1 MYTANQF
8 QQSVD
13 NGMLKAYG
21 AGMTYRDTDHEQ
33 AAKEAGARQ
42 RLLAVGAA
50 ALPQMPWRGRQ
61 PPAATDLIQFA
72 LWRSHPGRA
81 GGMGGLGGAGRAGGG
96 AGRAGGVEGAGRAG
110 GGARR
115 TGGLAGAGCAGS
127 GTGQDDLL
135 AALAL
140 LPAAR
145 AEVDQAEAA
154 LLFTAR
160 AHGLSWSRISQAMG
174 LGSPQAA
181 QQRFGRIT
189 GRTGSTE
196 GS

>member
-1 MYTANQF
+1 
-8 QQSVD
+8 
-13 NGMLKAYG
+13 
-21 AGMTYRDTDHEQ
+21 MTHPDTDHEQ
-33 AAKEAGARQ
+33 AAREAGARQ
-42 RLLAVGAA
+42 RLLGTGAA
-50 ALPQMPWRGRQ
+50 ALPRMPWLAGSQ
-61 PPAATDLIQFA
+61 PPAAADLIQFA
-72 LWRSHPGRA
+72 LWRSRPGRA
-81 GGMGGLGGAGRAGGG
+81 EGMGGTGRATGGAGGMEGS
-96 AGRAGGVEGAGRAG
+96 GRAGCADGRG
-110 GGARR
+110 G
-115 TGGLAGAGCAGS
+115 TS
-127 GTGQDDLL
+127 QDDLL

-145 AEVDQAEAA
+145 AAVDQAEAA

-189 GRTGSTE
+189 GRTGSSE

>member
-1 MYTANQF
+1 MYTANRF
-8 QQSVD
+8 QHTVD

-21 AGMTYRDTDHEQ
+21 AGMTDRDTDHEQ

-72 LWRSHPGRA
+72 LWRSHPSRA
-81 GGMGGLGGAGRAGGG
+81 GGMGGLGGAGRATGR

-110 GGARR
+110 GGTRG
-115 TGGLAGAGCAGS
+115 TGALAGAGRAGGGAS
-127 GTGQDDLL
+127 RDDLL

-160 AHGLSWSRISQAMG
+160 AHGLSWSQISQAMG